1 MLAAPEHGV
10 ELHRRGVLY
19 APDYAANAGGIIYL
33 AEELRGHDLPTAA
46 RRIMAIGETL
56 TKVWR
61 TSREQDLPP
70 EEVADRMAEQRIE
83 AMRRLSPR
91 PLPARAVY

>member
-1 MLAAPEHGV
+1 
-10 ELHRRGVLY
+10 
-19 APDYAANAGGIIYL
+19 
-33 AEELRGHDLPTAA
+33 
-46 RRIMAIGETL
+46 MAIGETL

-70 EEVADRMAEQRIE
+70 EEVADRMAEQPDRMAEQCTE
-83 AMRRLSPR
+83 AMRPLSPC

>member
-1 MLAAPEHGV
+1 M
-10 ELHRRGVLY
+10 
-19 APDYAANAGGIIYL
+19 
-33 AEELRGHDLPTAA
+33 
-46 RRIMAIGETL
+46 

-70 EEVADRMAEQRIE
+70 EEVADRMAEQPDRMAEQCTE
-83 AMRRLSPR
+83 AMRPLSPC